1 MTIYISQMNIKIN
14 EKKKDEDVY
23 KVVVAHSTVRKK
35 M

>member
-23 KVVVAHSTVRKK
+23 KVVVAHRVRKK